1 MSKSITQHF
10 IVIRI
15 LIILGLLSQ
24 QVLIPLE
31 LFASTAQPSS
41 SLVRG
46 FTEDVDTYLQR
57 VPRPQ
62 PDLFQQAALAAVQDA
77 FNGKLPEIS
86 GDRAMEEQIAY
97 YLQQAAEN
105 PTQAIGSAPAT
116 SSSLAKDGTYRW
128 NSSAEDKSGQ
138 AGSNWQMTA
147 KPGGDAQLFAQNFE
161 AMMSKEFLPTGLPAD
176 GATTSTTPPAAPTD
190 LSMDAASAL
199 PVSQQRLSAPA
210 TVNPVPSSQLTLH
223 NPWPSLAAMGNGE
236 PSAQQASAQQATLNL
251 LQRIQQGAIER
262 APQLTPAQNAPLNAL
277 ADIQQRAQKAD
288 LLRTSRDQSA
298 GERAAA
304 RIATGAAV
312 APGVGGPFAVTVT
325 APITIEFGQVMTY
338 TFVITNY

>member
-1 MSKSITQHF
+1 MEKSMSKSITQHF

-57 VPRPQ
+57 VAATQ

-138 AGSNWQMTA
+138 APRCHNRSEHGCSV
-147 KPGGDAQLFAQNFE
+147 
-161 AMMSKEFLPTGLPAD
+161 S
-176 GATTSTTPPAAPTD
+176 AAC
-190 LSMDAASAL
+190 
-199 PVSQQRLSAPA
+199 QPA
-210 TVNPVPSSQLTLH
+210 TAVGSRHGQSCAIITAHAAQPVAIT
-223 NPWPSLAAMGNGE
+223 GCYG
-236 PSAQQASAQQATLNL
+236 
-251 LQRIQQGAIER
+251 QR
-262 APQLTPAQNAPLNAL
+262 
-277 ADIQQRAQKAD
+277 
-288 LLRTSRDQSA
+288 
-298 GERAAA
+298 
-304 RIATGAAV
+304 
-312 APGVGGPFAVTVT
+312 
-325 APITIEFGQVMTY
+325 
-338 TFVITNY
+338 